1 MTPRYQLLV
10 FLLFSLCLRA
20 CVDDSTYA
28 VKTKFIEVK
37 SIEDI
42 APLTDSLVRPVLYSK
57 LSGFDKL
64 SSSQARIKF
73 IEAVLPSILVAKH
86 EIITRRKKLERL
98 RGKDWSRSD
107 SMLFNDA
114 KLRFGGRSLEDV
126 LSNMGTLPN
135 SIVLAQAA
143 IETGWGESRFFTEA
157 NNMFGIWS
165 LKLGD
170 DRIEAAKARK
180 DRKVFVKAYDDL
192 SHSITDYFEVLCR
205 AKAYRQLRKARM
217 NTDNPYQLVSYLKN
231 YSEQGDIYT
240 AKLRKIIRQNNLT
253 KYDRYRLH
261 PDDLVQD

>member
-1 MTPRYQLLV
+1 
-10 FLLFSLCLRA
+10 
-20 CVDDSTYA
+20 
-28 VKTKFIEVK
+28 
-37 SIEDI
+37 
-42 APLTDSLVRPVLYSK
+42 
-57 LSGFDKL
+57 
-64 SSSQARIKF
+64 
-73 IEAVLPSILVAKH
+73 
-86 EIITRRKKLERL
+86 
-98 RGKDWSRSD
+98 
-107 SMLFNDA
+107 
-114 KLRFGGRSLEDV
+114 
-126 LSNMGTLPN
+126 
-135 SIVLAQAA
+135 
-143 IETGWGESRFFTEA
+143 
-157 NNMFGIWS
+157 MFGIWS